1 MKFEPGRT
9 TFCVGVGLLA
19 HVLLSQQPASLPTPP
34 QSVPATSST
43 APSSTTPSSSTTSSS
58 TAAGSASPT
67 PITTFKVAAR
77 EVQLD
82 LVVTDANGR
91 PVTGLKPG
99 DITVQEDGV
108 TQTIKSM
115 EEHGPNLVAGP
126 ANTNPPPPL
135 PPNTFTN
142 FAPVTNDSA
151 STVILIDVLNS
162 PIEAQMYLRE
172 QVIRYMKTVPAGN
185 PIAIFQ
191 LDTEMQLI
199 QGFSSD
205 PEVLLEAV
213 KSKRNMPHLA
223 LIPENQRNEVYR
235 QFRAEILNQGL
246 KQMGSYLAAYPGR
259 KSLIWFT
266 GRIPR
271 RVYGESSP
279 FHDTMRFPDDANLVG
294 ADVSADELASA
305 TDLLTL
311 SRVAVYPID
320 SRGLVPDPRND
331 VARNGRPGGFGTGFG
346 AAQNYDHSEME
357 EVADATGGKAYY
369 NTNGLK
375 QAIAE
380 IVNNGTYYY
389 TLAYATTNTNW
400 DGKYRHIKVSA
411 ASGLHLQYR
420 RGYYARS
427 YEKRERRQL
436 TALQKRQ
443 ASEAYHPEGEGQ
455 AQPNGAQIPRP
466 REGFAAAMA
475 LGAVPPTELIFN
487 ASLAP
492 SSGVKKIEKNQA
504 PPADNYLRPEFQ
516 NKPYREYHVL
526 YLADAHKLKLTRT
539 ADGLHH
545 GQVEFVAVVYDAHGD
560 VVNSLKSSAELNLS
574 KENYQK
580 MLRYGFGMTQVV
592 AIPVKGEYFL
602 RLGVHDLTSED
613 VGALEIPVDE
623 VKLGVAGA
631 GLTVQ

>member
-1 MKFEPGRT
+1 
-9 TFCVGVGLLA
+9 
-19 HVLLSQQPASLPTPP
+19 
-34 QSVPATSST
+34 
-43 APSSTTPSSSTTSSS
+43 
-58 TAAGSASPT
+58 
-67 PITTFKVAAR
+67 
-77 EVQLD
+77 
-82 LVVTDANGR
+82 
-91 PVTGLKPG
+91 
-99 DITVQEDGV
+99 
-108 TQTIKSM
+108 
-115 EEHGPNLVAGP
+115 
-126 ANTNPPPPL
+126 
-135 PPNTFTN
+135 
-142 FAPVTNDSA
+142 
-151 STVILIDVLNS
+151 
-162 PIEAQMYLRE
+162 
-172 QVIRYMKTVPAGN
+172 
-185 PIAIFQ
+185 
-191 LDTEMQLI
+191 
-199 QGFSSD
+199 
-205 PEVLLEAV
+205 
-213 KSKRNMPHLA
+213 
-223 LIPENQRNEVYR
+223 
-235 QFRAEILNQGL
+235 
-246 KQMGSYLAAYPGR
+246 
-259 KSLIWFT
+259 
-266 GRIPR
+266 
-271 RVYGESSP
+271 
-279 FHDTMRFPDDANLVG
+279 
-294 ADVSADELASA
+294 
-305 TDLLTL
+305 
-311 SRVAVYPID
+311 
-320 SRGLVPDPRND
+320 
-331 VARNGRPGGFGTGFG
+331 
-346 AAQNYDHSEME
+346 ME